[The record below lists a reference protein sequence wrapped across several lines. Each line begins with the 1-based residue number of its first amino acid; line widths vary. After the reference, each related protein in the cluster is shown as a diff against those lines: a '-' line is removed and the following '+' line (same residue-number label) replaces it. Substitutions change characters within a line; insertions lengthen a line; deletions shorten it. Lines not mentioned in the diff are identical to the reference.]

1 MMRLPTVARLAVFA
15 ALVWI
20 SDEYALQAQPEGPV
34 IVSVV
39 ELWQEPADLLQR
51 DLYHGPGGA
60 QLTPPDDQPFQF
72 VAHKTTGVNPGYDVT
87 DATGR
92 AWSVKLGVEAQSEV
106 TASRILW
113 AIGFHQPA
121 SYYVERWTLE
131 GTDAGVK
138 SDSRFRTDTAPY
150 KPAEEWSWNKNPFVD
165 TQAFRGLIVAQMIL
179 NSWDLK
185 TANNRVYEAT
195 DPSASPLRLFMVRDV
210 GSSLGHSKQGRFFAM
225 MQTPGS
231 QGSKND
237 LEGFERQGFIKK
249 VSGNRVAFDYR
260 GMYGPLLNRVT
271 PADVVWTCELM
282 ARLPD
287 MHWQAAFRAGAYTP
301 DQTDR
306 YVRKIKEKIAQ
317 GLALKSTETR

>member
-1 MMRLPTVARLAVFA
+1 MRLPIIVRVIVLAS
-15 ALVWI
+15 LVWVF
-20 SDEYALQAQPEGPV
+20 DEYSLQAQPKSTAKFD
-34 IVSVV
+34 IA
-39 ELWQEPADLLQR
+39 ELWQDPADLLQR
-51 DLYHGPGGA
+51 DLYAGPGGA
-60 QLTPPDDQPFQF
+60 ELAPPRDKPFQF
-72 VAHKTTGVNPGYDVT
+72 VAHKTTGVNPGYDVK
-87 DATGR
+87 DPTGR

-113 AIGFHQPA
+113 AMGFHQPA
-121 SYYVERWTLE
+121 NYYLEQWTLE
-131 GTDAGVK
+131 GVDAGVK
-138 SDSRFRTDTAPY
+138 SDARFRTDTDAY
-150 KPAEEWSWNKNPFVD
+150 KPGAEWSWSDNLFVN
-165 TQAFRGLIVAQMIL
+165 TQAFRGLIATQMIL

-195 DPSASPLRLFMVRDV
+195 DPSASPRRLFMVRDV

-225 MQTPGS
+225 IGTPGS

-249 VSGNRVAFDYR
+249 VNGNRVAFDYR
-260 GMYGPLLNRVT
+260 GMYGQLLNRVT
-271 PADVVWTCELM
+271 PADVVWTCELL

-287 MHWQAAFRAGAYTP
+287 THWQAAFRAGEYTP

-317 GLALKSTETR
+317 GLALKTAGTR